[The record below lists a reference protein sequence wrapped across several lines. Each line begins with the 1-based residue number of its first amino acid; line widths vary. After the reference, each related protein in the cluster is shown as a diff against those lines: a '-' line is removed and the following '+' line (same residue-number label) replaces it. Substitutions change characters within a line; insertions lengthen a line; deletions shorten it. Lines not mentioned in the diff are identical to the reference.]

1 MVKEEEKEKK
11 EDKSKSKEKKE
22 KEEKS
27 KDKKEDKKDKDKKEE
42 KSKDK
47 KEDKKD
53 KDKKEDKKDKE
64 KKEKKEEMGDQSW
77 KLDIS
82 QNLDNLIVAYEQ
94 IANKF
99 KDIDNYILKN
109 ATSREDFIE
118 KVKQSIKDMS
128 EASQEVF
135 VAFLDAI

>member
-1 MVKEEEKEKK
+1 MG
-11 EDKSKSKEKKE
+11 
-22 KEEKS
+22 KEEKKS
-27 KDKKEDKKDKDKKEE
+27 KKDKEKDKKEE

-47 KEDKKD
+47 KN
-53 KDKKEDKKDKE
+53 KE
-64 KKEKKEEMGDQSW
+64 KKEKKEEIGDESW

-82 QNLDNLIVAYEQ
+82 QNLDNLIVAYQQ

-99 KDIDNYILKN
+99 KDIDNYILKG
-109 ATSREDFIE
+109 ATSREDFLL

-135 VAFLDAI
+135 LAFLDAI

>member
-1 MVKEEEKEKK
+1 MGKEEKKEKSKEKEKK
-11 EDKSKSKEKKE
+11 S
-22 KEEKS
+22 KEEK
-27 KDKKEDKKDKDKKEE
+27 EKKEE

-47 KEDKKD
+47 EKEKKEKSKKEKSKD
-53 KDKKEDKKDKE
+53 KKE
-64 KKEKKEEMGDQSW
+64 KKEKKEEMGDESW
-77 KLDIS
+77 KLEIS

-118 KVKQSIKDMS
+118 KVKHSINDMS

-135 VAFLDAI
+135 LAFLNVI

>member
-1 MVKEEEKEKK
+1 MGKEEEKEKK
-11 EDKSKSKEKKE
+11 DKKSKEKDKEKSKE
-22 KEEKS
+22 KEKDKEKS
-27 KDKKEDKKDKDKKEE
+27 K
-42 KSKDK
+42 
-47 KEDKKD
+47 
-53 KDKKEDKKDKE
+53 KE

-99 KDIDNYILKN
+99 KDIDNYILKG

-135 VAFLDAI
+135 IAFLDAI

>member
-1 MVKEEEKEKK
+1 
-11 EDKSKSKEKKE
+11 
-22 KEEKS
+22 
-27 KDKKEDKKDKDKKEE
+27 
-42 KSKDK
+42 
-47 KEDKKD
+47 
-53 KDKKEDKKDKE
+53 
-64 KKEKKEEMGDQSW
+64 MGDQSW

-99 KDIDNYILKN
+99 KDIDNYILKG

>member
-1 MVKEEEKEKK
+1 
-11 EDKSKSKEKKE
+11 
-22 KEEKS
+22 
-27 KDKKEDKKDKDKKEE
+27 
-42 KSKDK
+42 
-47 KEDKKD
+47 
-53 KDKKEDKKDKE
+53 
-64 KKEKKEEMGDQSW
+64 MGDESW
-77 KLDIS
+77 KLEIS

-118 KVKQSIKDMS
+118 KVKHSINDMS

-135 VAFLDAI
+135 LAFLNVI

>member
-1 MVKEEEKEKK
+1 MGKEEEKEKK
-11 EDKSKSKEKKE
+11 SKKKE
-22 KEEKS
+22 KEEEKS
-27 KDKKEDKKDKDKKEE
+27 KDKKDKEKKEE

-47 KEDKKD
+47 KDKEKKD
-53 KDKKEDKKDKE
+53 KEKEKKVKSKKDKE
-64 KKEKKEEMGDQSW
+64 KKEVITDESW

-82 QNLDNLIVAYEQ
+82 TNLDNLIVAYQQ

-99 KDIDNYILKN
+99 KDIDNYILKT
-109 ATSREDFIE
+109 ATSREDFIS

-135 VAFLDAI
+135 IAFLDAI

>member
-1 MVKEEEKEKK
+1 MGKEEKKEKSKEKEKKSKEEKEKSKDKEKEKK
-11 EDKSKSKEKKE
+11 EKSKK
-22 KEEKS
+22 EKS
-27 KDKKEDKKDKDKKEE
+27 KDK
-42 KSKDK
+42 
-47 KEDKKD
+47 
-53 KDKKEDKKDKE
+53 KE
-64 KKEKKEEMGDQSW
+64 KKEKKEEMGDESW
-77 KLDIS
+77 KLEIS

-118 KVKQSIKDMS
+118 KVKHSINDMS

-135 VAFLDAI
+135 LAFLNVI